1 VTLHGA
7 FRRPVAFSGSD
18 RRPKINTL
26 DRFRFDGGRVTCRSR
41 HCNTTVQA
49 LEPNVALAHALVA
62 DTIPRAI
69 VPASLILTLLTIEL
83 VIADAGSLQTLT
95 TAHAI
100 SRTRLDVTHLAAPA
114 MEAFAST
121 RRSVAFAMART
132 VVETSPCCK
141 QGNACRISGTCLS
154 KQGNAHVVKKRNAWF
169 YRSLRF
175 LASSRRRWCSFVL
188 EKHVF
193 TLLAQRTGS
202 CDGSF
207 RCVFGFS
214 DFLHKIRC
222 ARLHGCQEIWNS
234 CFFRFQMLLQY

>member
-1 VTLHGA
+1 MTLHGA
-7 FRRPVAFSGSD
+7 FRRPIAFSGSD

-26 DRFRFDGGRVTCRSR
+26 DRFRFDGGRVTCCSR

-49 LEPNVALAHALVA
+49 LEPNVALAHTLVA
-62 DTIPRAI
+62 DTIPRAV

-83 VIADAGSLQTLT
+83 VIADTGSLQTLT

-114 MEAFAST
+114 MEAFASVI
-121 RRSVAFAMART
+121 VAFAMARA
-132 VVETSPCCK
+132 VVETSTCCK
-141 QGNACRISGTCLS
+141 KGNACRICGTRLS
-154 KQGNAHVVKKRNAWF
+154 KQGNAHVVKERNAWF

-188 EKHVF
+188 EKHVL
-193 TLLAQRTGS
+193 TLFAQRTGS
-202 CDGSF
+202 CNGSF

-214 DFLHKIRC
+214 DFLHKVRC
-222 ARLHGCQEIWNS
+222 TRLHGCQEIRN
-234 CFFRFQMLLQY
+234 FRFQMLLQY